1 MKTKLLIA
9 KGMNPEWAKLNLRS
23 QITRSWSWLVGCCL
37 LVGWQAGA
45 VGTWTRI
52 NADPPSWVSRMA
64 LLSDGTILAQMNG
77 SQSWQRLT
85 PDGQGIYINGAWS
98 AVASS
103 HDSRTFYAS
112 ALLKDG
118 RYLVAGGEYGTG
130 GNNAEVFDPVAN
142 SWTKTPQAL
151 VGFGDAQGE
160 ILPDG
165 RVLVSPVGWNP
176 YPAFVSVIYDPL
188 ANSWSEAQASTNY
201 QNECTW
207 VKLPDD
213 SILTVDD
220 DSTATERYIPASGQW
235 IVDASTTVN
244 LWDLANH
251 ELGPAFLLPDGR
263 AFFLGGSGH
272 TAYYTPSG
280 NNNPGTWAAGP
291 DIPSGYVS
299 TDAPGAMMPNGKI
312 LCVVSSKTSHNPVYF
327 FEFDPVAN
335 SFTQVASPTGGL
347 SDGTTIS
354 DAMTMLAMPSGN
366 ILFSDT
372 GSHLWV
378 YQPDGSPVASGKPTI
393 NKVSWNTDGSL
404 HLTGTLFNGISVGAA
419 FGDDGQM
426 DSNYPI
432 VRFTDG
438 SGNVYYGRTYNWS
451 RTSVQTGGAVVTTE
465 CAAPAAVF
473 DGPGIYSMQVI
484 ANGIASNPVTF
495 YGPVW
500 VDFNYNGFF
509 QFGDYSFPYSTLPQ
523 GVSAIASSFSGGTIA
538 INASTQPST
547 GHESVPYTISTPMT
561 IISVYG
567 PSTIGQ

>member
-151 VGFGDAQGE
+151 VGFADAQGE

-291 DIPSGYVS
+291 NIPSGYVA

-335 SFTQVASPTGGL
+335 SFTQVASPTGGFT
-347 SDGTTIS
+347 DGQTIS
-354 DAMTMLAMPSGN
+354 DNMTMLVMPSGN
-366 ILFSDT
+366 IAFSDT

-378 YQPDGSPVASGKPTI
+378 YQPDGSPVASGQPTI

-404 HLTGTLFNGISVGAA
+404 HLTGTLFNGISQGAS
-419 FGDDGQM
+419 FGDDAQ
-426 DSNYPI
+426 
-432 VRFTDG
+432 
-438 SGNVYYGRTYNWS
+438 W
-451 RTSVQTGGAVVTTE
+451 Q
-465 CAAPAAVF
+465 
-473 DGPGIYSMQVI
+473 
-484 ANGIASNPVTF
+484 NPLRRQ
-495 YGPVW
+495 
-500 VDFNYNGFF
+500 F
-509 QFGDYSFPYSTLPQ
+509 QDKP
-523 GVSAIASSFSGGTIA
+523 
-538 INASTQPST
+538 
-547 GHESVPYTISTPMT
+547 
-561 IISVYG
+561 
-567 PSTIGQ
+567 